1 MGASREE
8 PREQVL
14 RALEDKKML
23 LVLDNFEHLMEG
35 VAWVLELLQRAPK
48 VALLVTSRERLNVQ
62 AEDLY
67 RLRGLPVPAG
77 DADENPAEASG
88 CASVRLFLDRA
99 KRLDKGFRLNRDTL
113 PEVTRI
119 CRSVEGLPLAIEL
132 AVTWIGS
139 MSLGEIGDA
148 VEGDLDFLATDLR
161 DAPPHQRSFR
171 AVFERSWGL
180 LTEKE
185 RAVFARLSVFRGGFS
200 ARAAA
205 EVAGATP
212 LSLTRLRYKTLV
224 RSSGAGR
231 YSLHE
236 LLRQF
241 AEEKLAA
248 QNETVMRTQ
257 HSDYYLDALV
267 KRDGALQGEAPK
279 EAVRKLQPDL
289 DNLRR
294 AWGWAVERGR
304 LSGLEQSVSA
314 FEHMYTLMGL
324 DAEGEEVFSKA
335 ARRFEGSESSE
346 AKRFRARALMELCR
360 CQRVQ
365 GKLEPSIKTAQEA
378 VRLAQEVGASYVE
391 AKAYLAWGHSSL
403 RLEGP
408 EAAAELLEAG
418 LESARAGGHASVEA
432 DLLINIGFVH
442 DIRGDLGAFE
452 RCLQEALL
460 ILRRVGNRSLE
471 QAALLYLSFCQFQRG
486 DYGVSRETVERALEL
501 SHETGFTFYEA
512 SIVDLFGRIEQALG
526 RVEHALPL
534 HERSLKLSREIGYR
548 VQENHALHHLCAA
561 YRKLGRLNEAEAAGR
576 EALGVAE
583 ALALPEPLSWTH
595 LHLGYVFL
603 ERGRPQEAQDAFA
616 RAKDGW
622 QTLEDKAMG
631 VQTKAGLAE
640 ALLARGESAQA
651 FGVAEP
657 VVQFL
662 EGRGLEGTD
671 EPGRIYLTLY
681 RVLLAHGDARAS
693 ALLES
698 AYGVIEARAAR
709 ITDPALRR
717 SYLNVAEN
725 RELIGWWK
733 RVGQQQG

>member
-1 MGASREE
+1 M
-8 PREQVL
+8 
-14 RALEDKKML
+14 
-23 LVLDNFEHLMEG
+23 
-35 VAWVLELLQRAPK
+35 
-48 VALLVTSRERLNVQ
+48 
-62 AEDLY
+62 
-67 RLRGLPVPAG
+67 
-77 DADENPAEASG
+77 
-88 CASVRLFLDRA
+88 
-99 KRLDKGFRLNRDTL
+99 
-113 PEVTRI
+113 
-119 CRSVEGLPLAIEL
+119 
-132 AVTWIGS
+132 
-139 MSLGEIGDA
+139 
-148 VEGDLDFLATDLR
+148 
-161 DAPPHQRSFR
+161 
-171 AVFERSWGL
+171 
-180 LTEKE
+180 
-185 RAVFARLSVFRGGFS
+185 
-200 ARAAA
+200 
-205 EVAGATP
+205 AGATP

-248 QNETVMRTQ
+248 QNETAMRTQ

-267 KRDGALQGEAPK
+267 KRDSALQGEAPK

-304 LSGLEQSVSA
+304 LSGLERSVSA

-335 ARRFEGSESSE
+335 ARRFEGSESCE

-365 GKLEPSIKTAQEA
+365 GKLEPSIETAQEA
-378 VRLAQEVGASYVE
+378 VRLAKEVGASYVA
-391 AKAYLAWGHSSL
+391 AKAYLAWGHS
-403 RLEGP
+403 RLYLGDA

-418 LESARAGGHASVEA
+418 LASARAGGHASVEA
-432 DLLINIGFVH
+432 DLLINLGFVYNAK
-442 DIRGDLGAFE
+442 GNLSAFE
-452 RCLQEALL
+452 HLLQEALL

-471 QAALLYLSFCQFQRG
+471 QAALLYLSLCQFQRG
-486 DYGVSRETVERALEL
+486 DYGMSRDTVKSALEL

-534 HERSLKLSREIGYR
+534 HERSLKLSREVGYR

-583 ALALPEPLSWTH
+583 ALALPEPLSLTQM
-595 LHLGYVFL
+595 HLGYVFL
-603 ERGRPQEAQDAFA
+603 EAGRLQEAQDAFA

-631 VQTKAGLAE
+631 AQTRAGLAE
-640 ALLARGESAQA
+640 ALLARGENAQA
-651 FGVAEP
+651 FEIAEP
-657 VVQFL
+657 VVQFMD
-662 EGRGLEGTD
+662 EHDLEGTD
-671 EPGRIYLTLY
+671 EPSRILLTLY
-681 RVLLAHGDARAS
+681 RVLSAQRDARAP
-693 ALLES
+693 ALLER
-698 AYGVIEARAAR
+698 ACGVVEARAAQ
-709 ITDPALRR
+709 ISDPALRR
-717 SYLNVAEN
+717 SFMEVAETQ
-725 RELIGWWK
+725 ELIRLWA
-733 RVGQQQG
+733 RVGV